1 MNDCLWKQRTH
12 YRQKMGVSVLRLFI
26 SGNEGSIYHFTTD
39 RSKAVVAV
47 LFDLC
52 VFLWLLPAGLF
63 NRLLSC
69 LLPYWCVK
77 WILSNSV
84 IILLGKKQQATL
96 FSLPCGTCTV
106 WQDLSRAVIGTL
118 YSMIIAITRHLLYCL
133 FANIDDQYTGI
144 LYMFITKTRLF
155 KYTENFTTKKEK
167 FSDQKF

>member
-1 MNDCLWKQRTH
+1 
-12 YRQKMGVSVLRLFI
+12 MGVSVLRLFI

-52 VFLWLLPAGLF
+52 VFLRLLPAGLLIVF
-63 NRLLSC
+63 CPVCYLIGVLSGSC
-69 LLPYWCVK
+69 LTL
-77 WILSNSV
+77 
-84 IILLGKKQQATL
+84 LLGKKQQATL

-106 WQDLSRAVIGTL
+106 WQDLSRAVIGSL
-118 YSMIIAITRHLLYCL
+118 YSMIIAITGHLLYCL

>member
-1 MNDCLWKQRTH
+1 MK
-12 YRQKMGVSVLRLFI
+12 VV
-26 SGNEGSIYHFTTD
+26 FTI
-39 RSKAVVAV
+39 
-47 LFDLC
+47 
-52 VFLWLLPAGLF
+52 LLLTGLK
-63 NRLLSC
+63 RLLRCSLIFVCSCVCYLQGFLIVFCPVCYLIGVLSVSC
-69 LLPYWCVK
+69 LTL
-77 WILSNSV
+77 
-84 IILLGKKQQATL
+84 LLGKKQQATL

>member
-1 MNDCLWKQRTH
+1 
-12 YRQKMGVSVLRLFI
+12 MGVSVLRLFI
-26 SGNEGSIYHFTTD
+26 SSNEGSIYHFTTD

-47 LFDLC
+47 FFDLC

-84 IILLGKKQQATL
+84 DTLLGKKQQATL

-118 YSMIIAITRHLLYCL
+118 YSKIIL
-133 FANIDDQYTGI
+133 
-144 LYMFITKTRLF
+144 KTLQPKERNFPIKNSDISHISAQKHRLWVLARRF
-155 KYTENFTTKKEK
+155 
-167 FSDQKF
+167 